1 MERTPT
7 DVRVRSS
14 KMAEDW
20 VRQEARCHAPLGTTG
35 LRRLLREMCSSTRG
49 SSSTSSPASQ
59 LRESQAEQ
67 EQREIRRSPTF
78 ARITTTSPPQPEGH
92 VNSFILRRSRSLRPS
107 VELSDHETNILSRW
121 EQVPRSIID
130 RRITALLIAIRCLT
144 NYIVVLTTM
153 ELRWRSRHD
162 QWRTRLATVKALN
175 VAWANTAVPKRPRH

>member
-14 KMAEDW
+14 KKAEDW

-121 EQVPRSIID
+121 EQVPKSIID
-130 RRITALLIAIRCLT
+130 KRHHHASHCDQMS
-144 NYIVVLTTM
+144 NYVVVLTTT
-153 ELRWRSRHD
+153 ELRWRSRHH